1 MDDSERWMEA
11 EERMSWLQFL
21 DRSAVVLGDPNSMS
35 LKKVAELLSTVLEQ
49 GTARLK
55 LESSVI
61 LVTEVETFRDC
72 SRVSIHY
79 SKPAKS
85 VGDPPITKT
94 LLLELSS
101 EHTGNACGNV
111 LSYLFPGTRS
121 PSYVENE
128 VYADPVH
135 DSPFGYCVDD
145 FLNYGGTQT
154 QALDRNAMTSKK
166 LDYLNQR
173 ANHRGESGGGGE
185 HFQQRLRWLW
195 RTPKLT
201 TTTEKV
207 NLEIPEPGTVQ
218 YDEPGTMQLMAKELR
233 DTVHGYFGEATLG
246 SASVLKSA
254 SPEFAIG
261 TRVVVEEGR
270 RSGTV
275 QGKNSAGIYLV
286 AFDGMKAWKPCS
298 EVKLEGGAEVVTA
311 TAEPA
316 ASASAS
322 AAAALAPAAAPLL
335 NPIAYVLYAGH
346 RDKGSI
352 LSKLPRH
359 LLQKIYVEHVRK
371 WLQQQHINYVG
382 IYASVVSKVDFPTWT
397 GNLSVNMMPI
407 ILGNTNS
414 VPSYLRQY
422 VPMLAACPI
431 DRMEWFQ
438 IGYLTIHESI
448 VMEDQTSQ
456 RRKGVHTETPGMVYY
471 NPTTYEVLS
480 AADGKTSSWSIQNK
494 APMTVAWGCGVY
506 NADLSINCKY
516 NGGLYMASNVDDSTK
531 VWNCQVRVWWCG
543 VGRYRC
549 SSFFFFFV
557 P

>member
-1 MDDSERWMEA
+1 
-11 EERMSWLQFL
+11 MSWLRFL
-21 DRSAVVLGDPNSMS
+21 DKSAVVLGDPNSMS

-55 LESSVI
+55 LETVI
-61 LVTEVETFRDC
+61 LVTEVQTFRDC
-72 SRVSIHY
+72 SRVAIHY

-85 VGDPPITKT
+85 VGDPPITNT

-101 EHTGNACGNV
+101 EHTGNACGNI

-135 DSPFGYCVDD
+135 DLPFGYGVDN
-145 FLNYGGTQT
+145 FLTYGGTKT
-154 QALDRNAMTSKK
+154 QAVDRNAMTSKK

-173 ANHRGESGGGGE
+173 VNHRGESGGGGY
-185 HFQQRLRWLW
+185 HFEQRLRWLW
-195 RTPKLT
+195 RTH
-201 TTTEKV
+201 TTEKV

-218 YDEPGTMQLMAKELR
+218 YDESGTVQLMAKELR

-246 SASVLKSA
+246 STSVLKSA
-254 SPEFAIG
+254 S
-261 TRVVVEEGR
+261 
-270 RSGTV
+270 
-275 QGKNSAGIYLV
+275 
-286 AFDGMKAWKPCS
+286 
-298 EVKLEGGAEVVTA
+298 
-311 TAEPA
+311 
-316 ASASAS
+316 ASTS
-322 AAAALAPAAAPLL
+322 AAAALAPPAAPLL

-359 LLQKIYVEHVRK
+359 LLQKIYVEHVRR

-382 IYASVVSKVDFPTWT
+382 IYASVVSKVDFPAWT

-407 ILGNTNS
+407 ILGNTNT

-438 IGYLTIHESI
+438 IGYLTIHESV

-480 AADGKTSSWSIQNK
+480 AADGKTSSWSIQNG

-506 NADLSINCKY
+506 NADLSVNCKY
-516 NGGLYMASNVDDSTK
+516 NGGLYMASNVNNSTK

-543 VGRYRC
+543 AGRYRC
-549 SSFFFFFV
+549 FSFLFLFCFFLFLFV
-557 P
+557 SFLNFSIGAHI